1 MCHRVLLSP
10 LLLTE
15 LQEFQK
21 LWARKQGREQIHI
34 SYYVA
39 PDSHWMPAE
48 TMVNGPLSVL
58 SEGLVNS

>member
-1 MCHRVLLSP
+1 MYPRVFLSP

-34 SYYVA
+34 SYYVT
-39 PDSHWMPAE
+39 PDIHWMPAE
-48 TMVNGPLSVL
+48 TMVNGPQSMLSV
-58 SEGLVNS
+58 GLANS

>member
-1 MCHRVLLSP
+1 MYHRVLLSP

-34 SYYVA
+34 SYFVTQGLT
-39 PDSHWMPAE
+39 SIFF
-48 TMVNGPLSVL
+48 LSL
-58 SEGLVNS
+58 HSPCL